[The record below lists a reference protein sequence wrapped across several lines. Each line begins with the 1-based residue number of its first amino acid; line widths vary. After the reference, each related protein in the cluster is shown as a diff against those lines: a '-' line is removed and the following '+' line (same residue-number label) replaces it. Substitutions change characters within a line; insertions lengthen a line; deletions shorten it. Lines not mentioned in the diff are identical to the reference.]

1 MILNNKINMERKYY
15 TDERGLQ
22 IIISLLKAHGIKKV
36 IASPGATN
44 LSLVASMQ
52 QDPFFEMYSS
62 VDERSAAYMACGM
75 AAESGEP
82 VVITCTGATS
92 SRNYMPG
99 LTEAFYRKLPVV
111 ALTANQGVHNI
122 GHLIAQNIDRR
133 QTPNDIV
140 KISVD
145 VPVVKDE
152 RDAWLCNVNVNKA
165 LLELTHHGGGPVH
178 INFSTTYSRDYSVK
192 ELPQER
198 VIERID
204 TTDRLPHIDVQGHV
218 GIFVGSHPKFTEEE
232 TQAIERFCEVH
243 NAVVFCDHTSGYY
256 GKYRVQYALVGAQSV
271 ANLSRTL
278 DLLIHLGEVSGDYC
292 GLNIIPKV
300 VWRVS
305 EDGEV
310 KDFFKKLQYVFEMPE
325 ETFFSMYAEGKNQ
338 TSTYWE
344 ECCANYQYI
353 YNLIPDLP
361 FGNIWIAQQ
370 LAGKIPANSVL
381 HLGILNTLR
390 SWNFFNV
397 PETVETYCNVG
408 GFGIDGI
415 MSTLLGAS
423 LATPDKLFFGIL
435 GDLAFFY
442 DMNSIANR
450 HVGTNLRIMLI
461 NNGRGTEFTNYGHP
475 GHAFGKDA
483 DPYIAAAG
491 HFGRKSHTLVRH
503 YAEDLGFRYL
513 SASNKEEFK
522 KVYVEFVSS
531 NPLSKPILF
540 EVFTDSKDESD
551 ALEIVENLKRDPKTL
566 KQLSKELIV
575 KTVGKKA
582 IAVIKAIKNA

>member
-1 MILNNKINMERKYY
+1 MTDKYY
-15 TDERGLQ
+15 TNERGVQ
-22 IIISLLKAHGIKKV
+22 IILSLLKAHGVRKI
-36 IASPGATN
+36 IASPGTTN

-52 QDPFFEMYSS
+52 QDSFFEMYSS

-75 AAESGEP
+75 AAESGKP
-82 VVITCTGATS
+82 VAITCTGATA

-99 LTEAFYRKLPVV
+99 LTEAFYRRLPVI

-198 VIERID
+198 IIERVD
-204 TTDRLPHIDVQGHV
+204 STDRLPHIDVQGHV

-232 TQAIERFCEVH
+232 THAIEKFCEVH

-256 GKYRVQYALVGAQSV
+256 GKYRVQYALVGAQSA
-271 ANLSRTL
+271 ANSTRTL
-278 DLLIHLGEVSGDYC
+278 DLLIHIGEVSGDYY
-292 GLNIIPKV
+292 GMNISPKE

-305 EDGEV
+305 EDGEM
-310 KDFFKKLQYVFEMPE
+310 KDFFKKLRYVFEMSAK
-325 ETFFSMYAEGKNQ
+325 TFFSLYGQGNPRP
-338 TSTYWE
+338 TTYWD
-344 ECCANYQYI
+344 ECCANYQRVYDK
-353 YNLIPDLP
+353 IPELP
-361 FGNIWIAQQ
+361 FSNIWIAQQ
-370 LAGKIPANSVL
+370 LSNKIPSHSVL

-390 SWNFFNV
+390 SWNLFNV
-397 PETVETYCNVG
+397 PETVETCCNVG

-423 LATPDKLFFGIL
+423 LASPDKLFFGIL

-442 DMNSIANR
+442 DLNSIANR
-450 HVGTNLRIMLI
+450 HVGANLRIMLI

-491 HFGRKSHTLVRH
+491 HFGHQSHFLVRH
-503 YAEDLGFRYL
+503 YAEDLGFKYL
-513 SASNKEEFK
+513 TASNKEEFA
-522 KVYVEFVSS
+522 KVYADFISS
-531 NPLSKPILF
+531 EQQPNPVLF
-540 EVFTDSKDESD
+540 EVFTDSQDESD
-551 ALEIVENLKRDPKTL
+551 ALETIMNLEKDPKTL
-566 KQLSKELIV
+566 KQAAKELIV
-575 KTVGKKA
+575 KTVGVKTIKT
-582 IAVIKAIKNA
+582 IKAIKNSLADL